1 MMFFTFFICVGLA
14 LTINRLVLGNK
25 AEFIGLQ
32 AV

>member
-1 MMFFTFFICVGLA
+1 MFFTFLVCVALA
-14 LTINRLVLGNK
+14 LAINRLVLGNK